1 MALDGVHDELLQ
13 GSGHLSHD
21 LVSIAALRCR
31 YRFMVGSQVA
41 LGLPAM
47 SFRLQLSRKPLRP
60 RYLRWRQTS
69 SDAVTVSDYNGIVT

>member
-1 MALDGVHDELLQ
+1 MALDGVHDELLR

-21 LVSIAALRCR
+21 LAFVAALRCR
-31 YRFMVGSQVA
+31 YRFIVGSQVA
-41 LGLPAM
+41 LGLSAM
-47 SFRLQLSRKPLRP
+47 SFRLQLSREPLRP